1 MYQKMKIN
9 LIEVRNNVKIIL
21 LMLAICTLVIS
32 FISGIFIFEKKI
44 NEKTYPKTEEY
55 KGYYLFET
63 PNSQEYL
70 EFISEFD
77 YAEYEIVNVSG
88 NYSTVGA
95 EKELYMV
102 TYKKIT

>member
-1 MYQKMKIN
+1 MKQKMKIN
-9 LIEVRNNVKIIL
+9 LIEVRNHVKIIL
-21 LMLAICTLVIS
+21 LMLAICTLVMS
-32 FISGIFIFEKKI
+32 FISGIFIFEK
-44 NEKTYPKTEEY
+44 
-55 KGYYLFET
+55 

-77 YAEYEIVNVSG
+77 YTEYEIVNVSG

>member
-1 MYQKMKIN
+1 MKQKMKIN
-9 LIEVRNNVKIIL
+9 LIEVWNHVKIIL

-44 NEKTYPKTEEY
+44 NEKIYPKTE
-55 KGYYLFET
+55 T
-63 PNSQEYL
+63 PNAQEYL

-77 YAEYEIVNVSG
+77 YTEYEIVNVSG
-88 NYSTVGA
+88 NYSTVGV

>member
-1 MYQKMKIN
+1 MYAGNIFYF
-9 LIEVRNNVKIIL
+9 RNIYFWKENKW
-21 LMLAICTLVIS
+21 
-32 FISGIFIFEKKI
+32 KK
-44 NEKTYPKTEEY
+44 YPKTEEY

-77 YAEYEIVNVSG
+77 YTEYEIVNVSG
-88 NYSTVGA
+88 NYSTMGA

>member
-1 MYQKMKIN
+1 
-9 LIEVRNNVKIIL
+9 
-21 LMLAICTLVIS
+21 MLVLDNTDS
-32 FISGIFIFEKKI
+32 FIGI
-44 NEKTYPKTEEY
+44 
-55 KGYYLFET
+55 
-63 PNSQEYL
+63 EYL

-77 YAEYEIVNVSG
+77 YTEYEIVNVSG

>member
-1 MYQKMKIN
+1 MYAGN
-9 LIEVRNNVKIIL
+9 VFYFRNIYFWKENKW
-21 LMLAICTLVIS
+21 
-32 FISGIFIFEKKI
+32 K
-44 NEKTYPKTEEY
+44 KTYPKTEEY

-77 YAEYEIVNVSG
+77 YTEYEIVNVSG

>member
-1 MYQKMKIN
+1 MKQKMKIN
-9 LIEVRNNVKIIL
+9 LIEVRNHVKIIL
-21 LMLAICTLVIS
+21 LMLAICTLVMS
-32 FISGIFIFEKKI
+32 FISGIFILEKKI

-95 EKELYMV
+95 EKELYRV
-102 TYKKIT
+102 THKKIT

>member
-1 MYQKMKIN
+1 MKQKMKIN

-21 LMLAICTLVIS
+21 LMLAICTLVMF

-55 KGYYLFET
+55 EGYYLFET

-70 EFISEFD
+70 EFISKFD
-77 YAEYEIVNVSG
+77 YTEYEIVNVSG
-88 NYSTVGA
+88 NYSTVGVG
-95 EKELYMV
+95 KELYMV

>member
-1 MYQKMKIN
+1 MKQKMKIN

-21 LMLAICTLVIS
+21 LMLAICTLVMS

-77 YAEYEIVNVSG
+77 YTEYEIVNVSG
-88 NYSTVGA
+88 NNSTVGA